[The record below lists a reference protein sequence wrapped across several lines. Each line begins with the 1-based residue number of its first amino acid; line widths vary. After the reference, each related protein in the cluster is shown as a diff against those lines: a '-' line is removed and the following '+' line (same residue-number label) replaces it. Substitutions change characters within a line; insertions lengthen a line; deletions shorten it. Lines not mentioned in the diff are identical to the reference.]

1 MTAFKP
7 TKSLKREDSFL
18 QKFSNRYGYRG
29 LGAMG
34 KIDRFEF
41 TAKFMYISFFKI
53 QLNEIFD

>member
-7 TKSLKREDSFL
+7 QKALKREDSFL

-34 KIDRFEF
+34 KLIYFKVSIKRTSLFRSSQ
-41 TAKFMYISFFKI
+41 TKSSFK
-53 QLNEIFD
+53 